1 MHPAAGD
8 RGGGQELD
16 GGDDPRPDAPCR
28 SGLGCWHHAS
38 GRTALPGVNR
48 VFGRRRMAAA
58 VYRESATS
66 KKALVSRFFCLLLF
80 TAPPMASAQPPPPCP
95 GKDVDGVCMVDQV
108 RVQVA
113 TKHTDECKR
122 TLGAFFWI
130 ARDRLAPLG
139 MEQCTSGLLCGKFS
153 FDDRDYT
160 LGQINPTDGDD
171 VCGLCGG
178 CGLAYV
184 QLAMGAMPLT
194 GVTVGDTIWA
204 HYCPQG
210 LTCEGVP
217 PLLGGGPAVPL
228 LGGVLLCAALY
239 GGGGFALGRGRHPH
253 AEKWRALGGLVRD
266 GVAYARSG
274 GTSRGG
280 GGYAPIDPAPPPPP
294 EIESGTA
301 KQSRESK
308 RGGKDKR
315 GKSKHSKDHSTQGN
329 ATKRSKADRA
339 ERARDADPVELAPAP
354 APAAVAAAKARI
366 LAEQTEELGVHSSQ
380 AKVKVVSLSS

>member
-1 MHPAAGD
+1 MLKNAFV
-8 RGGGQELD
+8 
-16 GGDDPRPDAPCR
+16 
-28 SGLGCWHHAS
+28 SGL
-38 GRTALPGVNR
+38 
-48 VFGRRRMAAA
+48 
-58 VYRESATS
+58 
-66 KKALVSRFFCLLLF
+66 FCVLLLL
-80 TAPPMASAQPPPPCP
+80 TAPPMASAQPPPPPPPCP

-108 RVQVA
+108 RVQVG

-122 TLGAFFWI
+122 SLGAFFWI

-153 FDDRDYT
+153 FNDRDYT

-171 VCGLCGG
+171 ACGLCDG

-184 QLAMGAMPLT
+184 ALAMGAMPLT

-239 GGGGFALGRGRHPH
+239 GGGGFVLGQGRHPH
-253 AEKWRALGGLVRD
+253 AEKWRELAGLVTD

-274 GTSRGG
+274 GTGRNGC
-280 GGYAPIDPAPPPPP
+280 GYAPIDRAPPP
-294 EIESGTA
+294 EVESGTA
-301 KQSRESK
+301 KQPRKIKRSGSHKHGKSK
-308 RGGKDKR
+308 RGKR
-315 GKSKHSKDHSTQGN
+315 SSSKSTSDRSTQEN
-329 ATKRSKADRA
+329 AAKRSKS
-339 ERARDADPVELAPAP
+339 DADQELAPAP
-354 APAAVAAAKARI
+354 GEVAAAKARI

>member
-1 MHPAAGD
+1 
-8 RGGGQELD
+8 
-16 GGDDPRPDAPCR
+16 
-28 SGLGCWHHAS
+28 
-38 GRTALPGVNR
+38 
-48 VFGRRRMAAA
+48 
-58 VYRESATS
+58 
-66 KKALVSRFFCLLLF
+66 
-80 TAPPMASAQPPPPCP
+80 MASAQPPPPCP

-108 RVQVA
+108 RVQVS

-122 TLGAFFWI
+122 SLGTFFWI

-153 FDDRDYT
+153 FDDKDYT

-184 QLAMGAMPLT
+184 ALAMGAMPLT

-228 LGGVLLCAALY
+228 LGGVLLCATLY

-253 AEKWRALGGLVRD
+253 AEKWRELAGLVRD

-280 GGYAPIDPAPPPPP
+280 GGYAPIDPAPPSPDV
-294 EIESGTA
+294 ESGTA
-301 KQSRESK
+301 NPSRESK
-308 RGGKDKR
+308 RGGKNKR
-315 GKSKHSKDHSTQGN
+315 GKSKHGQDSVSKSTSDHNTRRN
-329 ATKRSKADRA
+329 AAKRSKVDRA
-339 ERARDADPVELAPAP
+339 ERARDGDPESARAPAP
-354 APAAVAAAKARI
+354 GGVAAVKARI
-366 LAEQTEELGVHSSQ
+366 LAEQTEEMGVHSSQ

>member
-1 MHPAAGD
+1 MQERPRAELVLAAGTS
-8 RGGGQELD
+8 
-16 GGDDPRPDAPCR
+16 A
-28 SGLGCWHHAS
+28 

-48 VFGRRRMAAA
+48 VFGQRRMAA
-58 VYRESATS
+58 VYRESTTS
-66 KKALVSRFFCLLLF
+66 KKALVSRLFCLLLF
-80 TAPPMASAQPPPPCP
+80 TAPPMMASAQPPPPCP
-95 GKDVDGVCMVDQV
+95 GKDVDGTCMVDQV

-113 TKHTDECKR
+113 TKHTEECKR
-122 TLGAFFWI
+122 SLGTFFWI

-153 FDDRDYT
+153 FNDRDYT

-171 VCGLCGG
+171 VCGLCDG

-228 LGGVLLCAALY
+228 LGGVLLGAALY

-280 GGYAPIDPAPPPPP
+280 GGYAPIDPAPPPP
-294 EIESGTA
+294 EVESGAA

-308 RGGKDKR
+308 RGGKNKG
-315 GKSKHSKDHSTQGN
+315 GKSKHSKDLASKSTSDHNTQGN
-329 ATKRSKADRA
+329 ATKRSKAADRA
-339 ERARDADPVELAPAP
+339 ERARDADPELAPAP
-354 APAAVAAAKARI
+354 APGGVAAAKARI

-380 AKVKVVSLSS
+380 AKVKVVSLSL